1 MKATLLAWK
10 LFSHL
15 LAVSFAQWHYRSQ
28 WGSSEARLLL
38 IENFSQYPARRFE
51 KQSALQFLSVQTWTL
66 LSKEKSITRTFFS
79 LCVVSCWKEVRCS
92 YELKFLCGELSGE
105 WRGHDSTEGRTER
118 REALP
123 RNWRSRADILPA
135 GLEQAWLLRDVL
147 HDWIFSEKVKLLW
160 TEKTP

>member
-51 KQSALQFLSVQTWTL
+51 KQSALQFLSVRTWTL
-66 LSKEKSITRTFFS
+66 LSKELKSITRTLFFCMCCFLLNEIRSVILWVTILVDLRSQISVARSWQYGRRDRAQKSPYKEIKDQGLIFS
-79 LCVVSCWKEVRCS
+79 L
-92 YELKFLCGELSGE
+92 
-105 WRGHDSTEGRTER
+105 
-118 REALP
+118 
-123 RNWRSRADILPA
+123 
-135 GLEQAWLLRDVL
+135 Q
-147 HDWIFSEKVKLLW
+147 FSSKLGY
-160 TEKTP
+160 

>member
-51 KQSALQFLSVQTWTL
+51 KQSALQFLSVRTWTL
-66 LSKEKSITRTFFS
+66 LSKELKSITRTLFFFMCCFLLNEIRSVILWVTILVDLRSQISVARSWQYDRRDRAQKSPYKEIKDQGLIFS
-79 LCVVSCWKEVRCS
+79 L
-92 YELKFLCGELSGE
+92 
-105 WRGHDSTEGRTER
+105 
-118 REALP
+118 
-123 RNWRSRADILPA
+123 
-135 GLEQAWLLRDVL
+135 Q
-147 HDWIFSEKVKLLW
+147 FSSKLGY
-160 TEKTP
+160 